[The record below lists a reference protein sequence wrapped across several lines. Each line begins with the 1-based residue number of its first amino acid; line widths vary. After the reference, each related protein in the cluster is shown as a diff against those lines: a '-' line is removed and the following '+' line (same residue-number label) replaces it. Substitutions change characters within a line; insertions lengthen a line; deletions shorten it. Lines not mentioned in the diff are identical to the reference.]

1 MKPARALLSE
11 YLIPIDIA
19 GLELRHCR
27 MPTIVASERSTHSEA
42 ALRKVEAV
50 ARRAADAVMFYPAHQ
65 RLVHAALI
73 NKILK
78 KPADGII
85 GERGDDR
92 GVQAETTFQPACDV
106 VFPTALAHFKGSR
119 RVDAPVA
126 WVEPHHDFTQAD
138 QVPPA
143 VFLRLDPPPHPLT
156 PAALAVS
163 EF

>member
-11 YLIPIDIA
+11 YLIPIDMDA
-19 GLELRHCR
+19 LELRPCR
-27 MPTIVASERSTHSEA
+27 MPSIVASERSTHSEA
-42 ALRKVEAV
+42 ALRKVEDV
-50 ARRAADAVMFYPAHQ
+50 ARSAADAIMFHPAHQ

-106 VFPTALAHFKGSR
+106 VFPTALAHFKGSGG
-119 RVDAPVA
+119 VDAPVA
-126 WVEPHHDFTQAD
+126 RVEPHHDFTQAD
-138 QVPPA
+138 QVPSA
-143 VFLRLDPPPHPLT
+143 VFLRLDRQPHALT
-156 PAALAVS
+156 SAALAL
-163 EF
+163 